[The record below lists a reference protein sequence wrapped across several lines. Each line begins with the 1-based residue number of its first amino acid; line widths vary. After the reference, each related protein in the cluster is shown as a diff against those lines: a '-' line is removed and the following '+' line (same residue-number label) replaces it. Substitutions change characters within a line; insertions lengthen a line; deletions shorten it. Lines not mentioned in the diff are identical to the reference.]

1 MLFYIY
7 YLISQMLKYNNNT
20 ILQNLMDL
28 KFDRSVRMNETAIL
42 NFYVLTKQ
50 DWLDEELLLDDEL
63 YNYLN
68 VSIV

>member
-1 MLFYIY
+1 MLTF
-7 YLISQMLKYNNNT
+7 NNNL

-28 KFDRSVRMNETAIL
+28 KFDRQVRMNETSIL